1 MKKGQLNARQLMFG
15 LYGLIAVLIVAVGF
29 GFYYA
34 ENFLSA
40 AVADTNDL
48 KDQANVAQQNVVK
61 LQQLQSELTKQ
72 ADVVQ
77 RTEQIMADSQQY
89 QYQDQIVKDI
99 NTYAAR
105 TGVKVIG
112 YDFGDPTKKAANKT
126 SLPSVSGTQII
137 TADLT
142 LDAPVKYTHFLNFL
156 QAIEQ
161 NLTKMQVT
169 GVNITP
175 DDQDADYVSNPGI
188 SLQIYVKN

>member
-1 MKKGQLNARQLMFG
+1 MKKGQLTAVQLMYG
-15 LYGLIAVLIVAVGF
+15 LYGLIAVLLIATGV

-34 ENFLSA
+34 KNFLGS

-48 KDQANVAQQNVVK
+48 KDQASVSQQNVVK
-61 LQQLQSELTKQ
+61 LQQLQNELHSQ
-72 ADVVQ
+72 ADVVE
-77 RTEQIMADSQQY
+77 RTRQIMADSQHY

-99 NTYAAR
+99 NTYANR
-105 TGVKVIG
+105 TGVQVIG
-112 YDFGDPTKKAANKT
+112 YDFGDPTKKSANKS
-126 SLPSVSGTQII
+126 SLPTVSGTRII

-142 LDAPVKYTHFLNFL
+142 LDAPVKYTRFLNFL

-175 DDQDADYVSNPGI
+175 DEQDADYVSNPGI